1 VLKPQTTT
9 GTKIVANHKK
19 FASLKK
25 DEDPI
30 IGTIILSQN
39 STSTFS
45 HWEFKTIIRLLKWK
59 QWKFSVL
66 CAGFSF
72 V

>member
-1 VLKPQTTT
+1 MVLKPQTTT
-9 GTKIVANHKK
+9 GTKIVANQKE

-45 HWEFKTIIRLLKWK
+45 H
-59 QWKFSVL
+59 
-66 CAGFSF
+66 
-72 V
+72 